1 MNKASDNTLKSFINH
16 DTDNMEIT
24 EAYEADYV
32 HITSL
37 YYELYPKR
45 YVKKGIPF
53 NGIKTTSKVFVAR
66 VDSKVVGF
74 IIATF
79 IKYSSSSTGYL
90 EELVIT
96 EKYRNKGFGRALVE
110 TALRWENTLG
120 AEVVFVTTDEAQ
132 EFYKKLGFEDMN
144 KNSWLCWIP
153 KKV

>member
-1 MNKASDNTLKSFINH
+1 
-16 DTDNMEIT
+16 MEIT
-24 EAYEADYV
+24 EASEADYV
-32 HITSL
+32 NITSL
-37 YYELYPKR
+37 YYELYPER
-45 YVKKGIPF
+45 YVKKGNIPF
-53 NGIKTTSKVFVAR
+53 NGIKINNKVFIAKI
-66 VDSKVVGF
+66 DSKVVGF

-79 IKYSSSSTGYL
+79 IKYSSSSAGYL

-132 EFYKKLGFEDMN
+132 EFYKKLGFKDMN

-153 KKV
+153 EKV